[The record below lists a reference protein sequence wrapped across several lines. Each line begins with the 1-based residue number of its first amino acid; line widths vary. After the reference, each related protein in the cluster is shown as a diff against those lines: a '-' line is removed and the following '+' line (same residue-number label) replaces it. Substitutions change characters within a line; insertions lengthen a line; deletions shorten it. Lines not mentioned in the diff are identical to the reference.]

1 MPPQITR
8 VKTVYLNGVAL
19 PTISASFNRGGATKE
34 HVSGPSSI
42 IGYRLKEFKPS
53 SLKAKVGHTADLDIE
68 AALDSESLVVA
79 AELTDGK
86 MVSFIDPQ
94 VMEPPDVGDD
104 GTVEF
109 NIEGTST
116 EDN

>member
-1 MPPQITR
+1 MPPQITK

-19 PTISASFNRGGATKE
+19 PTISASFNRGGTTKE
-34 HVSGPSSI
+34 HVSGPGGV

-68 AALDSESLVVA
+68 GALASDTLVVA
-79 AELTDGK
+79 AELTDGR
-86 MVSFIDPQ
+86 MISWIDPL

-104 GTVEF
+104 GTVDF